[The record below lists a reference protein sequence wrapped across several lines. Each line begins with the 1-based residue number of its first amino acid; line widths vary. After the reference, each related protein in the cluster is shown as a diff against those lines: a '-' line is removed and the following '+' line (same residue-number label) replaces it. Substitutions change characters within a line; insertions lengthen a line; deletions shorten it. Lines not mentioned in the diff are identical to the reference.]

1 MSEFHV
7 GDVVRVRTADEI
19 QRLNGYSI
27 KPFCAITC
35 YADTIA
41 EIVAINAD
49 TYTLKAIELVEHYD
63 PDEHHIHTI
72 GFYGW
77 HARSLDA
84 FDKSALHDDNLAE
97 MLSEILNEV

>member
-1 MSEFHV
+1 MNEFHI
-7 GDVVRVRTADEI
+7 GDIVRVRTAEEI
-19 QRLNGYSI
+19 QHLNGYQI
-27 KPFCAITC
+27 KQFCAITC

-41 EIVAINAD
+41 EIVAVNSA
-49 TYTLKAIELVEHYD
+49 TYTLRAIDLVEHYD
-63 PDEHHIHTI
+63 PESHHIHTI

-84 FDKSALHDDNLAE
+84 FDKSTLHDDNLAE